1 MARTD
6 TLGNFLTDVAAAIR
20 EKKGTTDAILAS
32 NFDTEIASIET
43 GGGSTTVEKG
53 LVINS
58 FDENGYATDVSIVG
72 MTKIPPYYL
81 TYASYITGSYKGWLA
96 NIGGNLHLPSDLT
109 HIQNYA
115 FNYCTGLALT
125 ELPDTIRE
133 INDNAFGYCTN
144 LALTKLPSNVYYL
157 GGSAFIGCTN
167 LALTELPSGLNSI
180 LNNAF
185 QNCKNITIK
194 ELPEG
199 VSNLSV
205 SVFRNCTSITEMT
218 FLGAVS
224 SISAFVFDGCSN
236 LEKLVI
242 PNNTT
247 VPTLQGTNAFTG
259 TKIASGTGYIY
270 VPDDLVES
278 FKTATNWSTYADQI
292 KGMSELV

>member
-72 MTKIPPYYL
+72 MTEIPQYYL
-81 TYASYITGSYKGWLA
+81 YYASYISDNHKAWLG
-96 NIGGNLHLPSDLT
+96 NIGGNLHLPNDLT
-109 HIQNYA
+109 KINASA
-115 FNYCTGLALT
+115 FGYCTGLALT

-133 INDNAFGYCTN
+133 IWDNAFSYCTN
-144 LALTKLPSNVYYL
+144 LALTKLPSNLYYL
-157 GGSAFIGCTN
+157 GGRAFYGCTN
-167 LALTELPSGLNSI
+167 LALTELPSGLKSMGFNV
-180 LNNAF
+180 F
-185 QNCKNITIK
+185 QNCKNITVK
-194 ELPEG
+194 EIPKG
-199 VSNLSV
+199 ITNLNGGE
-205 SVFRNCTSITEMT
+205 FRGCTSITEMT
-218 FLGAVS
+218 CLGV
-224 SISAFVFDGCSN
+224 IGQIGTYVFNGCSN